1 MDKMRSWESTRMENL
16 MNKWVELNG
25 MTDDERCA
33 NCLTDKIWFMLRY
46 WQNNLTRAHHV
57 YCFDQFN
64 IALNMNM
71 TMWQCIF
78 KVSPNQIAVSQSDGT
93 PKSTIFSALLS
104 GDHGFVPPTP
114 ILWRQVTADQPGWVP
129 KGEIQSEEE
138 LHPPKQTWNLKMG
151 APWKRR
157 FVLETIISRFQPLIF
172 GGVSGQII
180 IFHQPGFSW
189 NSRGPISLT
198 FHHSLGAKKGRVR
211 SRNHLT
217 RIIIFASIPISDF

>member
-1 MDKMRSWESTRMENL
+1 MDFLKNTILCGNYTGAQPPPLFKIWDEDNQKLRNDWHMDKMRSWESTRMENL

-57 YCFDQFN
+57 YWFDQFN

-93 PKSTIFSALLS
+93 PKSTI
-104 GDHGFVPPTP
+104 
-114 ILWRQVTADQPGWVP
+114 
-129 KGEIQSEEE
+129 
-138 LHPPKQTWNLKMG
+138 
-151 APWKRR
+151 
-157 FVLETIISRFQPLIF
+157 
-172 GGVSGQII
+172 
-180 IFHQPGFSW
+180 
-189 NSRGPISLT
+189 
-198 FHHSLGAKKGRVR
+198 
-211 SRNHLT
+211 
-217 RIIIFASIPISDF
+217 